1 MESAGSIPIITTK
14 FRHLSLKTL
23 LDDLGILFF
32 VLSFLFLGYKLITFQ
47 DYDSIQTQWRAMP
60 YTQGWW
66 ITGVLI
72 LLPLN
77 WYLEALKWKMLTSGI
92 QKISVKDAVKA
103 VLSGISTG
111 FFTPNRIGELVGRVS
126 FLNAD
131 NYKSGITL
139 SIVNSLTQNIVMAL
153 FGVPACIL
161 FFLVFKGKLQPDM
174 IHFVLIMILCILA
187 FGFLYFTLPHWNLL
201 LKRNRFSG
209 KIKPFTDCLSTY
221 NLNDLLR
228 IIGVSIVRYVVF
240 SLQFYLM
247 LLFFG
252 VALSPWQALLAIPT
266 TYLFVTFTP
275 SLAFSEAAVRSSYAV
290 LIIGAFSG
298 QDINIALAGIC
309 IWAVNFVI
317 PMFLGSV
324 ILVRKKLLSSLDCVC
339 NKR

>member
-14 FRHLSLKTL
+14 FRYLSLKTL

-77 WYLEALKWKMLTSGI
+77 WYLEALKWRMLTAGI
-92 QKISVKDAVKA
+92 QQLSRYDAIKA

-111 FFTPNRIGELVGRVS
+111 FFTPNRVGELVGRVA
-126 FLNAD
+126 FLDTGNQ
-131 NYKSGITL
+131 KSGITL
-139 SIVNSLTQNIVMAL
+139 SVINSLTQNIVMAV
-153 FGVPACIL
+153 FGAPACIL
-161 FFLVFKGKLQPDM
+161 FFLGSKGKLEPDTFL
-174 IHFVLIMILCILA
+174 FVLIMILCILA
-187 FGFLYFTLPHWNLL
+187 FGILYFTLPSWSLQLTN
-201 LKRNRFSG
+201 NRFSE
-209 KIKPFTDCLSTY
+209 KIKPFTDCLSNY
-221 NLNDLLR
+221 KLKDLLQ
-228 IIGVSIVRYVVF
+228 IIGVSIVRYSVF
-240 SLQFYLM
+240 CFQFYFM
-247 LLFFG
+247 LRFFG
-252 VALSPWQALLAIPT
+252 VDLSPLQAFLAIPT

-298 QDINIALAGIC
+298 PVVNIAFAGIC
-309 IWAVNFVI
+309 IWAVNFII
-317 PMFLGSV
+317 PMLMGSV
-324 ILVRKKLLSSLDCVC
+324 ILVRKK
-339 NKR
+339 